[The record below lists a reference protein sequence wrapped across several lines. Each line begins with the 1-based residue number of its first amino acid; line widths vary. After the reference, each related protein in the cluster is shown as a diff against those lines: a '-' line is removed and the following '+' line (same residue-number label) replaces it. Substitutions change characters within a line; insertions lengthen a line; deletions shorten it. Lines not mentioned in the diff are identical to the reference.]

1 MKIIITC
8 FLLHFSVPTF
18 MNLPEET
25 LIKIAD
31 VLDEVTF

>member
-1 MKIIITC
+1 
-8 FLLHFSVPTF
+8 

-31 VLDEVTF
+31 VLDEVTFQITIELLFSLQH